1 MRKRKKKGQ
10 KVKKKVDLLDPRPY
24 NSSMMSKKTNANP
37 MQGHAMLV
45 NAKVHSGNYGGKE
58 VANEVFPL
66 VKGFAVGKNGGF
78 ITVDGT
84 QVQGYPDREI
94 RIKLVSKN
102 DYEVIQSDLA
112 FGEEPV
118 TSPVLADKTPV
129 KKEATD
135 EERLNEIR
143 ERFEI
148 LDEMTQGSIDGV
160 VRGMV
165 VTGPPGVGKSYGVE
179 KVIEKNSM
187 FDKLADKPLKYGT
200 EKGAASAIG
209 LYQLLYRYADPG
221 SVLVLDDCDSILW
234 DEVSLNLLKAA
245 LDSSSKRMISWN
257 TESSALRREGVP
269 EKFEFC
275 GSVIFITNLKFDN
288 AKGKI
293 KDHLDAILSRCHYLD
308 LTLDTMRDKMLRVK
322 QIVKDGML
330 KKYNF
335 SKEEEVGLVRY
346 MEDNKEK
353 LREVSLRMV
362 TKIADLK
369 KMSPTRWERLAENT
383 CIKRK

>member
-1 MRKRKKKGQ
+1 
-10 KVKKKVDLLDPRPY
+10 
-24 NSSMMSKKTNANP
+24 
-37 MQGHAMLV
+37 
-45 NAKVHSGNYGGKE
+45 
-58 VANEVFPL
+58 
-66 VKGFAVGKNGGF
+66 
-78 ITVDGT
+78 
-84 QVQGYPDREI
+84 
-94 RIKLVSKN
+94 
-102 DYEVIQSDLA
+102 
-112 FGEEPV
+112 
-118 TSPVLADKTPV
+118 
-129 KKEATD
+129 
-135 EERLNEIR
+135 
-143 ERFEI
+143 
-148 LDEMTQGSIDGV
+148 MTQGSIDGV

-245 LDSSSKRMISWN
+245 LDSSNKRMISWN

-275 GSVIFITNLKFDN
+275 GSVIFITNLKFDS

-330 KKYNF
+330 KTYNF
-335 SKEEEVGLVRY
+335 SKDEEVGLIHY
-346 MEDNKEK
+346 MEENKEK

-369 KMSPTRWERLAENT
+369 KMSPTRWQRLAENT

>member
-1 MRKRKKKGQ
+1 MLNERVNINNEQGC
-10 KVKKKVDLLDPRPY
+10 
-24 NSSMMSKKTNANP
+24 T
-37 MQGHAMLV
+37 MQI
-45 NAKVHSGNYGGKE
+45 NAKVHNGEYGGKQ
-58 VANEVFPL
+58 VLNETFPL
-66 VKGFAVGKNGGF
+66 VKGFSVGKNGGF
-78 ITVDGT
+78 ITVDGA
-84 QVQGYPDREI
+84 QVDGYPDREI

-102 DYEVIQSDLA
+102 DYEVVN
-112 FGEEPV
+112 FYGEEV
-118 TSPVLADKTPV
+118 KQEIVDNTPKAV
-129 KKEATD
+129 KQEASD
-135 EERLNEIR
+135 EERLDEIR

-165 VTGPPGVGKSYGVE
+165 VTGPPGVGKSFGVE
-179 KVIEKNSM
+179 KVLEKNSM
-187 FDKLADKPLKYGT
+187 FDKLADKPLRFGV
-200 EKGAASAIG
+200 EKGAASSIG

-245 LDSSSKRMISWN
+245 LDSSNKRMISWN
-257 TESSALRREGVP
+257 TESAALRREGVP

-330 KKYNF
+330 AKYGF
-335 SKEEEVGLVRY
+335 GKEEERELINY
-346 MEDNKEK
+346 MEVNQDR
-353 LREVSLRMV
+353 LRELSLRMV
-362 TKIADLK
+362 TKVADLY
-369 KMSPTRWERLAENT
+369 KMAPTRWQRLAENT
-383 CIKRK
+383 CIKRGK

>member
-1 MRKRKKKGQ
+1 MRI
-10 KVKKKVDLLDPRPY
+10 
-24 NSSMMSKKTNANP
+24 
-37 MQGHAMLV
+37 
-45 NAKVHSGNYGGKE
+45 NAKVHNGEYGGKQ
-58 VANEVFPL
+58 VLNETFPL
-66 VKGFAVGKNGGF
+66 VKGFSVGKNGGF
-78 ITVDGT
+78 ITVDGA
-84 QVQGYPDREI
+84 QVDGYPDREI

-102 DYEVIQSDLA
+102 DYEVVN
-112 FGEEPV
+112 FYGEEV
-118 TSPVLADKTPV
+118 KQEVVDNTPKAV
-129 KKEATD
+129 KQELSD
-135 EERLNEIR
+135 EERLDEIR

-187 FDKLADKPLKYGT
+187 FDKLADKPVRFGT

-245 LDSSSKRMISWN
+245 LDSSNKRMISWN
-257 TESSALRREGVP
+257 TESAALRREGVP

-322 QIVKDGML
+322 QIVGDGML
-330 KKYNF
+330 EKYGFDKVEQN
-335 SKEEEVGLVRY
+335 EIIGY
-346 MEDNKEK
+346 MEENKEK
-353 LREVSLRMV
+353 LRELSLRMV
-362 TKIADLK
+362 TKVADLK
-369 KMSPTRWERLAENT
+369 KMSPTRWQRLAENT
-383 CIKRK
+383 CIKRSK

>member
-1 MRKRKKKGQ
+1 M
-10 KVKKKVDLLDPRPY
+10 KKKVDLWSVRPY
-24 NSSMMSKKTNANP
+24 NSSMKNKKVNINLKQGNA
-37 MQGHAMLV
+37 MQV
-45 NAKVHSGNYGGKE
+45 QAKIHNGEYGGKPVE
-58 VANEVFPL
+58 DLTFPL
-66 VKGFAVGKNGGF
+66 VKGFNVGKNGGF
-78 ITVDGT
+78 ITVDGAH
-84 QVQGYPDREI
+84 VPGFPDREI

-102 DYEVIQSDLA
+102 DYEVVNSFQA
-112 FGEEPV
+112 QVEENSKEETV
-118 TSPVLADKTPV
+118 KTPV
-129 KKEATD
+129 IVKEEKSD
-135 EERLNEIR
+135 EERIKEIA

-160 VRGMV
+160 VRGMI
-165 VTGPPGVGKSYGVE
+165 VTGPPGIGKSFGVE

-245 LDSSSKRMISWN
+245 LDSSAKRMISWN

-275 GSVIFITNLKFDN
+275 GSVVFITNLKFDN
-288 AKGKI
+288 VKKGKL
-293 KDHLDAILSRCHYLD
+293 KDHLEAILSRCHYLD
-308 LTLDTMRDKMLRVK
+308 LTLDTMHDKLLRVK
-322 QIVKDGML
+322 QIVGEGML

-335 SKEEEVGLVRY
+335 SKDEEVGLINY
-346 MEDNKEK
+346 MEENKEK
-353 LREVSLRMV
+353 LREMSLRMV
-362 TKIADLK
+362 NKIADLK
-369 KMSPTRWERLAENT
+369 KMAPERWMRLAEST
-383 CIKRK
+383 CMKRN

>member
-1 MRKRKKKGQ
+1 MK
-10 KVKKKVDLLDPRPY
+10 
-24 NSSMMSKKTNANP
+24 SKIVNINP
-37 MQGHAMLV
+37 KQGYAMLV
-45 NAKVHSGNYGGKE
+45 NARVHSGNYGGKE

-102 DYEVIQSDLA
+102 DYEVVNSFQA
-112 FGEEPV
+112 QVQEGTEEETV
-118 TSPVLADKTPV
+118 VTPV
-129 KKEATD
+129 VVKQEKTD
-135 EERLNEIR
+135 EERLSEIR

-165 VTGPPGVGKSYGVE
+165 VTGPPGVGKTYGVE
-179 KVIEKNSM
+179 KVVEKNSM
-187 FDKLADKPLKYGT
+187 FDKLADRPVKYGT

-234 DEVSLNLLKAA
+234 DEISLNLLKAA
-245 LDSSSKRMISWN
+245 LDSSAKRMISWN
-257 TESSALRREGVP
+257 TESQALRREGVP

-275 GSVIFITNLKFDN
+275 GSVIFITNLKFDSVK
-288 AKGKI
+288 KGKL
-293 KDHLDAILSRCHYLD
+293 KDHLEAILSRCHYLD
-308 LTLDTMRDKMLRVK
+308 LTLDTMRDKMLRVR

-330 KKYNF
+330 AKYNF
-335 SKEEEVGLVRY
+335 SKDEEVGMINY
-346 MEDNKEK
+346 MEENKDK

-362 TKIADLK
+362 TKLADLK
-369 KMSPTRWERLAENT
+369 KMAPTRWMRLAEST

>member
-1 MRKRKKKGQ
+1 M
-10 KVKKKVDLLDPRPY
+10 KKKVDLLGSRSY
-24 NSSMMSKKTNANP
+24 NSSMMNKKVNINP
-37 MQGHAMLV
+37 KQGNVMQVQAR
-45 NAKVHSGNYGGKE
+45 VHNGEYGGKP
-58 VANEVFPL
+58 VNDLTFPL
-66 VKGFAVGKNGGF
+66 VKGFNVGKNGGF
-78 ITVDGT
+78 ITVDGAH
-84 QVQGYPDREI
+84 VPGFPDREI

-102 DYEVIQSDLA
+102 DYEVVNSFQA
-112 FGEEPV
+112 QVEENSKEETV
-118 TSPVLADKTPV
+118 KTPV
-129 KKEATD
+129 IVKEEKSD
-135 EERLNEIR
+135 EERIKEIA

-160 VRGMV
+160 VRGMI
-165 VTGPPGVGKSYGVE
+165 VTGPPGIGKSFGVE

-245 LDSSSKRMISWN
+245 LDSSAKRMISWN

-275 GSVIFITNLKFDN
+275 GSVVFITNLKFDN
-288 AKGKI
+288 VKKGKL
-293 KDHLDAILSRCHYLD
+293 KDHLEAILSRCHYLD
-308 LTLDTMRDKMLRVK
+308 LTLDTMHDKLLRVK
-322 QIVKDGML
+322 QIVGDGML

-335 SKEEEVGLVRY
+335 SKDEEVGLINY
-346 MEDNKEK
+346 MEENKEK
-353 LREVSLRMV
+353 LREMSLRMV
-362 TKIADLK
+362 NKIADLK
-369 KMSPTRWERLAENT
+369 KMAPERWMRLAEST
-383 CIKRK
+383 CMKRN

>member
-1 MRKRKKKGQ
+1 
-10 KVKKKVDLLDPRPY
+10 
-24 NSSMMSKKTNANP
+24 
-37 MQGHAMLV
+37 MLV
-45 NAKVHSGNYGGKE
+45 NVKVHSGNYGGKQ
-58 VANEVFPL
+58 VTNEVFPL
-66 VKGFAVGKNGGF
+66 VKEFNVGKNGGF
-78 ITVDGT
+78 VTVDGT
-84 QVQGYPDREI
+84 RVMGYPDRVI

-102 DYEVIQSDLA
+102 DYEVVDSDIKEVTTPAVVKVEQS
-112 FGEEPV
+112 
-118 TSPVLADKTPV
+118 
-129 KKEATD
+129 D
-135 EERLNEIR
+135 EERLGEIR

-148 LDEMTQGSIDGV
+148 LNEMTQASIDGV
-160 VRGMV
+160 VRGMI

-179 KVIEKNSM
+179 KVVEKNSM
-187 FDKLADKPLKYGT
+187 FDKLANRPLKYGT

-245 LDSSSKRMISWN
+245 LDSSTKRMISWN

-288 AKGKI
+288 VKKGKL

-308 LTLDTMRDKMLRVK
+308 LTLDTMRDKMLRVR

-330 KKYNF
+330 AKYKF
-335 SKEEEVGLVRY
+335 SKDEEEGMINY
-346 MEDNKEK
+346 MEENKDK

-362 TKIADLK
+362 TKLADLK
-369 KMSPTRWERLAENT
+369 KMAPTRWMRLAEST
-383 CIKRK
+383 CIKHK

>member
-1 MRKRKKKGQ
+1 M
-10 KVKKKVDLLDPRPY
+10 KKKVDLLGARSY
-24 NSSMMSKKTNANP
+24 NSCMMNKKTNINP
-37 MQGHAMLV
+37 MQGNAMLV

-58 VANEVFPL
+58 VVNEFFPL

-78 ITVDGT
+78 ITVDGA
-84 QVQGYPDREI
+84 QVDGYPDREI

-102 DYEVIQSDLA
+102 DYEVVQSEQA
-112 FGEEPV
+112 FSDSEEKVEVPEV
-118 TSPVLADKTPV
+118 V
-129 KKEATD
+129 KAELSD
-135 EERLNEIR
+135 EERIKEIA

>member
-1 MRKRKKKGQ
+1 M
-10 KVKKKVDLLDPRPY
+10 KKKVDLLDSRSY
-24 NSSMMSKKTNANP
+24 NTSMMNKKTNINP
-37 MQGHAMLV
+37 MQGNAMLV

-58 VANEVFPL
+58 VVNEIFPL

-78 ITVDGT
+78 ITVDGA
-84 QVQGYPDREI
+84 QVDGYPDREI

-102 DYEVIQSDLA
+102 DYEVVQSEPA
-112 FGEEPV
+112 FSDSEEKVEVPV
-118 TSPVLADKTPV
+118 AV
-129 KKEATD
+129 KKELSD
-135 EERLNEIR
+135 EERLEEIR

-187 FDKLADKPLKYGT
+187 VDKLADKPLKYGT

-245 LDSSSKRMISWN
+245 LDSSNKRMISWN

-275 GSVIFITNLKFDN
+275 GSVIFITNLKFDS

-335 SKEEEVGLVRY
+335 SKDEEVGLINY
-346 MEDNKEK
+346 MEENKEK

-369 KMSPTRWERLAENT
+369 KMSPTRWQRLAENT

>member
-1 MRKRKKKGQ
+1 M
-10 KVKKKVDLLDPRPY
+10 KKKVDLLGARPY
-24 NSSMMSKKTNANP
+24 NSSMMNKKANINPKQGNA
-37 MQGHAMLV
+37 MQV
-45 NAKVHSGNYGGKE
+45 QAKIHNGEYGGKPVE
-58 VANEVFPL
+58 GLTFPL
-66 VKGFAVGKNGGF
+66 VKGFNVGKNGGF
-78 ITVDGT
+78 ITVDGAH
-84 QVQGYPDREI
+84 VPGFPDREI

-102 DYEVIQSDLA
+102 DYEVVNSFQA
-112 FGEEPV
+112 QVEENSKEETV
-118 TSPVLADKTPV
+118 ETPV
-129 KKEATD
+129 IVKEEKTD
-135 EERLNEIR
+135 EVRIKEIA

-160 VRGMV
+160 VRGMI
-165 VTGPPGVGKSYGVE
+165 VTGPPGIGKSFGVE

-245 LDSSSKRMISWN
+245 LDSSAKRMISWN

-275 GSVIFITNLKFDN
+275 GSVVFITNLKFDN
-288 AKGKI
+288 VKKGKL
-293 KDHLDAILSRCHYLD
+293 KDHLEAILSRCHYLD
-308 LTLDTMRDKMLRVK
+308 LTLDTMHDKLLRVK
-322 QIVKDGML
+322 QIVGDGML

-335 SKEEEVGLVRY
+335 SKDEEVGLINY
-346 MEDNKEK
+346 MEENKEK
-353 LREVSLRMV
+353 LREMSLRMV
-362 TKIADLK
+362 NKIADLK
-369 KMSPTRWERLAENT
+369 KMAPERWMRLAEST
-383 CIKRK
+383 CMKRN

>member
-1 MRKRKKKGQ
+1 M
-10 KVKKKVDLLDPRPY
+10 KKKVDLLGSRSY
-24 NSSMMSKKTNANP
+24 NSSMMNKKANINPKQGNA
-37 MQGHAMLV
+37 MQV
-45 NAKVHSGNYGGKE
+45 QAKIHNGEYGGKPVE
-58 VANEVFPL
+58 GLTFPL
-66 VKGFAVGKNGGF
+66 VKGFNVGKNGGF
-78 ITVDGT
+78 ITVDGAH
-84 QVQGYPDREI
+84 VPGFPDREI

-102 DYEVIQSDLA
+102 DYEVVNSFQA
-112 FGEEPV
+112 QVEENSKEETV
-118 TSPVLADKTPV
+118 ETPV
-129 KKEATD
+129 IVKEEKTD
-135 EERLNEIR
+135 EVRIKEIA

-160 VRGMV
+160 VRGMI
-165 VTGPPGVGKSYGVE
+165 VTGPPGIGKSFGVE

-245 LDSSSKRMISWN
+245 LDSSAKRMISWN

-275 GSVIFITNLKFDN
+275 GSVVFITNLKFDN
-288 AKGKI
+288 VKKGKL
-293 KDHLDAILSRCHYLD
+293 KDHLEAILSRCHYLD
-308 LTLDTMRDKMLRVK
+308 LTLDTMHDKLLRVK
-322 QIVKDGML
+322 QIVGDGML

-335 SKEEEVGLVRY
+335 SKDEEVGLINY
-346 MEDNKEK
+346 MEENKEK
-353 LREVSLRMV
+353 LREMSLRMV
-362 TKIADLK
+362 NKIADLK
-369 KMSPTRWERLAENT
+369 KMAPERWMRLAEST
-383 CIKRK
+383 CMKRN

>member
-1 MRKRKKKGQ
+1 M
-10 KVKKKVDLLDPRPY
+10 KKKVDLLDSRSY
-24 NSSMMSKKTNANP
+24 NTSMMNKKTNINP
-37 MQGHAMLV
+37 MQGNAMLV

-58 VANEVFPL
+58 VVNEIFPL

-78 ITVDGT
+78 ITVDGA
-84 QVQGYPDREI
+84 QVDGYPDREI

-102 DYEVIQSDLA
+102 DYEVVQSEPA
-112 FGEEPV
+112 FSDSEEKVEVPV
-118 TSPVLADKTPV
+118 AV
-129 KKEATD
+129 KKELSD
-135 EERLNEIR
+135 EERLEEIR

-245 LDSSSKRMISWN
+245 LDSSNKRMISWN

-275 GSVIFITNLKFDN
+275 GSVIFITNLKFDS

-335 SKEEEVGLVRY
+335 SKDEEVGLINY
-346 MEDNKEK
+346 MEENKEK

-369 KMSPTRWERLAENT
+369 KMSPPRWQRLAENT
-383 CIKRK
+383 SIKRK

>member
-1 MRKRKKKGQ
+1 M
-10 KVKKKVDLLDPRPY
+10 KKKVDLLGARSY
-24 NSSMMSKKTNANP
+24 NSCMMNKTVNINNEQGYT
-37 MQGHAMLV
+37 MQM
-45 NAKVHSGNYGGKE
+45 NAKVHNGEYGGKQIL
-58 VANEVFPL
+58 NETFPL
-66 VKGFAVGKNGGF
+66 VKGFKVGKNGGF
-78 ITVDGT
+78 ITVDGAD
-84 QVQGYPDREI
+84 VDGYPDREI
-94 RIKLVSKN
+94 RIKLVSKQ
-102 DYEVIQSDLA
+102 DYEIVN
-112 FGEEPV
+112 FYGEDVKQELV
-118 TSPVLADKTPV
+118 DNTPQAV
-129 KKEATD
+129 KQEVSD
-135 EERLNEIR
+135 EERLAEIR

-187 FDKLADKPLKYGT
+187 FEKLADKPLKFGT

-245 LDSSSKRMISWN
+245 LDSSAKRMISWN

-275 GSVIFITNLKFDN
+275 GSVIFITNLKFDS

-330 KKYNF
+330 EKYNF
-335 SKEEEVGLVRY
+335 SKEEVAGLVSY
-346 MEDNKEK
+346 MEENKDK

>member
-1 MRKRKKKGQ
+1 M
-10 KVKKKVDLLDPRPY
+10 KKKVDLWGVRPY
-24 NSSMMSKKTNANP
+24 NSSMKNKKVNINLK
-37 MQGHAMLV
+37 QGYAMLV
-45 NAKVHSGNYGGKE
+45 NAKVHSGEYGGKP
-58 VANEVFPL
+58 VNDLIFPL
-66 VKGFAVGKNGGF
+66 VKGYAVGKNGGF
-78 ITVDGT
+78 ITVDGAH
-84 QVQGYPDREI
+84 VPGFPDREI

-102 DYEVIQSDLA
+102 DYEVVNSFQA
-112 FGEEPV
+112 QVEENSKEETV
-118 TSPVLADKTPV
+118 KTPV
-129 KKEATD
+129 IVKEEKSD
-135 EERLNEIR
+135 EERIKEIA

-148 LDEMTQGSIDGV
+148 LDEMTQASIDGV
-160 VRGMV
+160 VRGMI
-165 VTGPPGVGKSYGVE
+165 VTGPPGIGKSFGVE

-245 LDSSSKRMISWN
+245 LDSSAKRMISWN

-288 AKGKI
+288 VKKGKL
-293 KDHLDAILSRCHYLD
+293 KDHLEAILSRCHYLD
-308 LTLDTMRDKMLRVK
+308 LTLDTMHDKLLRVK
-322 QIVKDGML
+322 QIVGAGML

-335 SKEEEVGLVRY
+335 SKDEETGLINY
-346 MEDNKEK
+346 MEENKNK
-353 LREVSLRMV
+353 LREMSLRMV
-362 TKIADLK
+362 NKIADLK
-369 KMSPTRWERLAENT
+369 KMAPERWMRLAEST
-383 CIKRK
+383 CMKRN

>member
-1 MRKRKKKGQ
+1 M
-10 KVKKKVDLLDPRPY
+10 KKKVDLLGARSY
-24 NSSMMSKKTNANP
+24 NSCMMNKKTNINP
-37 MQGHAMLV
+37 MQGNAMLV

-58 VANEVFPL
+58 VVNEVFPL

-78 ITVDGT
+78 ITVDGA
-84 QVQGYPDREI
+84 QVDGYPDREI

-102 DYEVIQSDLA
+102 DYEVVQSEQA
-112 FGEEPV
+112 FSDSEEKVEVPEV
-118 TSPVLADKTPV
+118 V
-129 KKEATD
+129 KAELSD
-135 EERLNEIR
+135 EERIKEIA

-322 QIVKDGML
+322 QIVGDGML
-330 KKYNF
+330 AKYNF
-335 SKEEEVGLVRY
+335 SKEEVAGLVSY
-346 MEDNKEK
+346 MEENKEK

-369 KMSPTRWERLAENT
+369 KMSPTRWTRLAENT

>member
-1 MRKRKKKGQ
+1 M
-10 KVKKKVDLLDPRPY
+10 KKKVDLLGSRSY
-24 NSSMMSKKTNANP
+24 NSSMMNKKANINP
-37 MQGHAMLV
+37 KQGNVMQV
-45 NAKVHSGNYGGKE
+45 QAKIHNGEYGGKPVE
-58 VANEVFPL
+58 GLTFPL
-66 VKGFAVGKNGGF
+66 VKGFNVGKNGGF
-78 ITVDGT
+78 ITVDGAH
-84 QVQGYPDREI
+84 VPGFPDREI

-102 DYEVIQSDLA
+102 DYEVVNSFQA
-112 FGEEPV
+112 QVEENSKEETV
-118 TSPVLADKTPV
+118 KTPV
-129 KKEATD
+129 IVKEEKSD
-135 EERLNEIR
+135 EERIKEIA

-160 VRGMV
+160 VRGMI
-165 VTGPPGVGKSYGVE
+165 VTGPPGIGKSFGVE

-245 LDSSSKRMISWN
+245 LDSSAKRMISWN

-275 GSVIFITNLKFDN
+275 GSVVFITNLKFDN
-288 AKGKI
+288 VKKGKL
-293 KDHLDAILSRCHYLD
+293 KDHLEAILSRCHYLD
-308 LTLDTMRDKMLRVK
+308 LTLDTMHDKLLRVK
-322 QIVKDGML
+322 QIVGDGML

-335 SKEEEVGLVRY
+335 SKDEEVGLINY
-346 MEDNKEK
+346 MEENKEK
-353 LREVSLRMV
+353 LREMSLRMV
-362 TKIADLK
+362 NKIADLK
-369 KMSPTRWERLAENT
+369 KMAPERWMRLAEST
-383 CIKRK
+383 CMKRN

>member
-1 MRKRKKKGQ
+1 M
-10 KVKKKVDLLDPRPY
+10 KKKVDLWGVRPY
-24 NSSMMSKKTNANP
+24 NSSMMNKKININPKQGNA
-37 MQGHAMLV
+37 MQV
-45 NAKVHSGNYGGKE
+45 QAKIHNGEYGGKPVE
-58 VANEVFPL
+58 DLTFPL
-66 VKGFAVGKNGGF
+66 VKGFNVGKNGGF
-78 ITVDGT
+78 ITVDGAH
-84 QVQGYPDREI
+84 VPGFPDREI

-102 DYEVIQSDLA
+102 DYEVVNSFQA
-112 FGEEPV
+112 QVEESSKEETVKAPV
-118 TSPVLADKTPV
+118 IV
-129 KKEATD
+129 KEEKTD
-135 EERLNEIR
+135 EERINEIA

-160 VRGMV
+160 VRGMI
-165 VTGPPGVGKSYGVE
+165 VTGPPGIGKSFGVE

-245 LDSSSKRMISWN
+245 LDSSAKRMISWN
-257 TESSALRREGVP
+257 TESAALRREGVP

-288 AKGKI
+288 IKKGKLR
-293 KDHLDAILSRCHYLD
+293 DHLEAILSRCHYLD
-308 LTLDTMRDKMLRVK
+308 LTLDTMHDKLLRVK
-322 QIVKDGML
+322 QIVREGML

-335 SKEEEVGLVRY
+335 SKDEEVGLINY
-346 MEDNKEK
+346 MEENKEK
-353 LREVSLRMV
+353 LREMSLRMV
-362 TKIADLK
+362 NKIADLK
-369 KMSPTRWERLAENT
+369 KMAPERWERLAEST
-383 CIKRK
+383 CMKRN

>member
-1 MRKRKKKGQ
+1 M
-10 KVKKKVDLLDPRPY
+10 KKKVDLLGARPY
-24 NSSMMSKKTNANP
+24 NSSMMNKKVNINP
-37 MQGHAMLV
+37 KQGNVMQVQAR
-45 NAKVHSGNYGGKE
+45 VHNGEYGGKP
-58 VANEVFPL
+58 VNDLTFPL
-66 VKGFAVGKNGGF
+66 VKGFNVGKNGGF
-78 ITVDGT
+78 ITVDGAH
-84 QVQGYPDREI
+84 VPGFPDREI

-102 DYEVIQSDLA
+102 DYEVVNSFQA
-112 FGEEPV
+112 QVEENSKEETV
-118 TSPVLADKTPV
+118 KTPV
-129 KKEATD
+129 IVKEEKSD
-135 EERLNEIR
+135 EERIKEIA

-160 VRGMV
+160 VRGMI
-165 VTGPPGVGKSYGVE
+165 VTGPPGIGKSFGVE

-245 LDSSSKRMISWN
+245 LDSSAKRMISWN

-275 GSVIFITNLKFDN
+275 GSVVFITNLKFDN
-288 AKGKI
+288 VKKGKL
-293 KDHLDAILSRCHYLD
+293 KDHLEAILSRCHYLD
-308 LTLDTMRDKMLRVK
+308 LTLDTMHDKLLRVK
-322 QIVKDGML
+322 QIVGDGML

-335 SKEEEVGLVRY
+335 SKDEEVGLINY
-346 MEDNKEK
+346 MEENKEK
-353 LREVSLRMV
+353 LREMSLRMV
-362 TKIADLK
+362 NKIADLK
-369 KMSPTRWERLAENT
+369 KMAPERWMRLAEST
-383 CIKRK
+383 CMKRN

>member
-1 MRKRKKKGQ
+1 M
-10 KVKKKVDLLDPRPY
+10 KKKVDFLGARPY
-24 NSSMMSKKTNANP
+24 NSSMMNKKANINPKQGNA
-37 MQGHAMLV
+37 MQV
-45 NAKVHSGNYGGKE
+45 QAKIHNGEYGGKPVE
-58 VANEVFPL
+58 GLTFPL
-66 VKGFAVGKNGGF
+66 VKGFNVGKNGGF
-78 ITVDGT
+78 ITVDGAH
-84 QVQGYPDREI
+84 VPGFPDREI

-102 DYEVIQSDLA
+102 DYEVVNSFQA
-112 FGEEPV
+112 QVEENSKEETV
-118 TSPVLADKTPV
+118 KTPV
-129 KKEATD
+129 IVKEEKTD
-135 EERLNEIR
+135 EERIKEIA

-160 VRGMV
+160 VRGMI
-165 VTGPPGVGKSYGVE
+165 VTGPPGIGKSFGVE

-245 LDSSSKRMISWN
+245 LDSSAKRMISWN

-275 GSVIFITNLKFDN
+275 GSVVFITNLKFDN
-288 AKGKI
+288 VKKGKL
-293 KDHLDAILSRCHYLD
+293 KDHLEAILSRCHYLD
-308 LTLDTMRDKMLRVK
+308 LTLDTMHDKLLRVK
-322 QIVKDGML
+322 QIVGDGML

-335 SKEEEVGLVRY
+335 SKDEEVGLINY
-346 MEDNKEK
+346 MEENKEK
-353 LREVSLRMV
+353 LREMSLRMV
-362 TKIADLK
+362 NKIADLK
-369 KMSPTRWERLAENT
+369 KMAPERWMRLAEST
-383 CIKRK
+383 CMKRN

>member
-1 MRKRKKKGQ
+1 M
-10 KVKKKVDLLDPRPY
+10 KKKVDLLDSRSY
-24 NSSMMSKKTNANP
+24 NTSMMNKKTNINP
-37 MQGHAMLV
+37 MQGNAMLV

-58 VANEVFPL
+58 VVNEIFPL

-78 ITVDGT
+78 ITVDGA
-84 QVQGYPDREI
+84 QVDGYPDREI

-102 DYEVIQSDLA
+102 DYEVVQSEQA
-112 FGEEPV
+112 FSDSEEKVEVPEV
-118 TSPVLADKTPV
+118 V
-129 KKEATD
+129 KAELSD
-135 EERLNEIR
+135 EERIKEIA

>member
-1 MRKRKKKGQ
+1 M
-10 KVKKKVDLLDPRPY
+10 KKKVDLLDSRSY
-24 NSSMMSKKTNANP
+24 NTSMMNKKTNINP
-37 MQGHAMLV
+37 MQGNAMLV

-58 VANEVFPL
+58 VVNEVFPL

-78 ITVDGT
+78 ITVDGA
-84 QVQGYPDREI
+84 QVDGYPDREI
-94 RIKLVSKN
+94 RINLVSKN
-102 DYEVIQSDLA
+102 DYEVVQSEQA
-112 FGEEPV
+112 FSDSEEKVEVPEV
-118 TSPVLADKTPV
+118 V
-129 KKEATD
+129 KAELSD
-135 EERLNEIR
+135 EERIKEIA